1 MKQVN
6 EKGELKMKDRN
17 NNITVFGLVAEEPVF
32 NHEVFGEKFFKM
44 MISINRVSGAVDTL
58 SVLISERIVDM
69 KELKTGACVMITGRI
84 RSYNEHIGEKSKLIL
99 AIFTEIIE
107 IYENETELPFNND
120 VVLRGFI
127 CKEPNYRVTPLGR
140 EITDVLIA
148 VNRAYGKSDYIP
160 CIVWGRTAKFVGHLP
175 IGTHIEMTG
184 RFQSREYTKRISEN
198 ETENRIAYEVS
209 VSKVELAED
218 EEKENADE

>member
-1 MKQVN
+1 MK
-6 EKGELKMKDRN
+6 ERD
-17 NNITVFGLVAEEPVF
+17 NNITVFGLVAEGPVF

-44 MISINRVSGAVDTL
+44 MVSVNRVSGTVDTL
-58 SVLISERIVDM
+58 PVLISERIADL

-84 RSYNEHIGEKSKLIL
+84 KSYNEHIGEKSKLIL
-99 AIFTEIIE
+99 AIFAEIIE
-107 IYENETELPFNND
+107 IYENEVELPFNND

-175 IGTHIEMTG
+175 VGTHIEMTG
-184 RFQSREYTKRISEN
+184 RFQSRPYTKKISED
-198 ETENRIAYEVS
+198 EIENRVAYEVS
-209 VSKVELAED
+209 VSKIEVI

>member
-1 MKQVN
+1 MK
-6 EKGELKMKDRN
+6 ERD

-32 NHEVFGEKFFKM
+32 NHEVFGEKFFKI
-44 MISINRVSGAVDTL
+44 MISVNRVSGTVDTL
-58 SVLISERIVDM
+58 PVLISERIADL

-84 RSYNEHIGEKSKLIL
+84 KSYNEHIGEKSKLIL
-99 AIFTEIIE
+99 AIFTENIE
-107 IYENETELPFNND
+107 IYENEVELPFNND

-175 IGTHIEMTG
+175 VGTHIEMTG
-184 RFQSREYTKRISEN
+184 RFQSRPYTKKISED
-198 ETENRIAYEVS
+198 EIESRVAYEVS
-209 VSKVELAED
+209 VSKIEVI
-218 EEKENADE
+218 EEKENTDE

>member
-1 MKQVN
+1 MK
-6 EKGELKMKDRN
+6 ERD

-32 NHEVFGEKFFKM
+32 NHEAFGEKFFKM
-44 MISINRVSGAVDTL
+44 MVSVNRVSGTVDTL
-58 SVLISERIVDM
+58 PVLISERIADM
-69 KELKTGACVMITGRI
+69 KKLKTGACVMIAGRI

-107 IYENETELPFNND
+107 IYENEVELPFNND

-175 IGTHIEMTG
+175 VGTHIEMTG
-184 RFQSREYTKRISEN
+184 RFQSRPYAKKISED
-198 ETENRIAYEVS
+198 EIENRVAYEVS
-209 VSKVELAED
+209 VSKIEVI
-218 EEKENADE
+218 EEKENTDE

>member
-1 MKQVN
+1 MK
-6 EKGELKMKDRN
+6 ERD

-32 NHEVFGEKFFKM
+32 NHEAFGEKFFKM
-44 MISINRVSGAVDTL
+44 MVSVNRVSGTVDTL
-58 SVLISERIVDM
+58 PVLISERIADM
-69 KELKTGACVMITGRI
+69 KKLKTGACVMITGRI
-84 RSYNEHIGEKSKLIL
+84 KSYNEHIGEKSKLIL

-107 IYENETELPFNND
+107 IYENEVELPFNND

-175 IGTHIEMTG
+175 VGTHIEMAG
-184 RFQSREYTKRISEN
+184 RFQSRPYTKKISED
-198 ETENRIAYEVS
+198 EIENRVAYEVS
-209 VSKVELAED
+209 VSKIEVI
-218 EEKENADE
+218 EEKENTDE

>member
-1 MKQVN
+1 MK
-6 EKGELKMKDRN
+6 ERD

-32 NHEVFGEKFFKM
+32 NHEAFGEKFFKM
-44 MISINRVSGAVDTL
+44 MVSVNRVSGTVDTL
-58 SVLISERIVDM
+58 PVLISERIADM
-69 KELKTGACVMITGRI
+69 KKLKTGACVMITGRI
-84 RSYNEHIGEKSKLIL
+84 KSYNEHIGEKSKLIL

-107 IYENETELPFNND
+107 IYENEVELPFNND

-175 IGTHIEMTG
+175 VGTHIEMTG
-184 RFQSREYTKRISEN
+184 RFQSRPYTKKISED
-198 ETENRIAYEVS
+198 EIENRVAYEVS
-209 VSKVELAED
+209 VSKIEVI
-218 EEKENADE
+218 EEKENTDE

>member
-1 MKQVN
+1 MK
-6 EKGELKMKDRN
+6 ERD

-32 NHEVFGEKFFKM
+32 NHEAFGEKFFKM
-44 MISINRVSGAVDTL
+44 MVSVNRVSGTVDML
-58 SVLISERIVDM
+58 PVLISERIVDM
-69 KELKTGACVMITGRI
+69 KKLKTGACVMITGRI
-84 RSYNEHIGEKSKLIL
+84 KSYNEHIGEKSKLIL

-107 IYENETELPFNND
+107 IYENEVELPFNND

-127 CKEPNYRVTPLGR
+127 CKPPIYRKTPLGR

-175 IGTHIEMTG
+175 VGTHIEMTG
-184 RFQSREYTKRISEN
+184 RFQSRPYAKKISED
-198 ETENRIAYEVS
+198 EIENRVAYEVS
-209 VSKVELAED
+209 VSKIEVI
-218 EEKENADE
+218 EEKENTDE

>member
-1 MKQVN
+1 MK
-6 EKGELKMKDRN
+6 ERD

-32 NHEVFGEKFFKM
+32 NHEAFGEKFFKM
-44 MISINRVSGAVDTL
+44 MVSVNRVSGTVDTL
-58 SVLISERIVDM
+58 PVLISERIADM

-84 RSYNEHIGEKSKLIL
+84 KSYNEHIGEKSKLIL
-99 AIFTEIIE
+99 VIFTEIIE
-107 IYENETELPFNND
+107 VYENEVELPFNND

-175 IGTHIEMTG
+175 VGTHIEMAG
-184 RFQSREYTKRISEN
+184 RFQSRPYAKKISED
-198 ETENRIAYEVS
+198 EIENRVAYEVS
-209 VSKVELAED
+209 VSKIEVI

>member
-1 MKQVN
+1 MK
-6 EKGELKMKDRN
+6 ERD

-32 NHEVFGEKFFKM
+32 NHEAFGEKFFKM
-44 MISINRVSGAVDTL
+44 MVSVNRVSGTVDTL
-58 SVLISERIVDM
+58 PVLISERIADM
-69 KELKTGACVMITGRI
+69 KKLKTGACVMITGRI
-84 RSYNEHIGEKSKLIL
+84 KSYNEHIGEKSKLIL

-107 IYENETELPFNND
+107 IYENEVELPFNND

-175 IGTHIEMTG
+175 VGTHIEMTG
-184 RFQSREYTKRISEN
+184 RFQSRPYAKKISED
-198 ETENRIAYEVS
+198 EIENRVAYEVS
-209 VSKVELAED
+209 VSKIEVI
-218 EEKENADE
+218 EEKENTDE

>member
-1 MKQVN
+1 MK
-6 EKGELKMKDRN
+6 ERN
-17 NNITVFGLVAEEPVF
+17 NNITVFGLVAEEPAF

-44 MISINRVSGAVDTL
+44 MVSVNRVSGTVDIL
-58 SVLISERIVDM
+58 PVLISERIADL
-69 KELKTGACVMITGRI
+69 KELKTGACVTITGRI

-99 AIFTEIIE
+99 AIFTENIE
-107 IYENETELPFNND
+107 IYENEAEPPFDND

-160 CIVWGRTAKFVGHLP
+160 CIVWGRNAKFAGRLET
-175 IGTHIEMTG
+175 GEHIQIQG
-184 RFQSREYTKRISEN
+184 RFQSREYAKKISDN
-198 ETENRIAYEVS
+198 EVETRTAYEVS
-209 VSKVELAED
+209 VSRIDYAE
-218 EEKENADE
+218 EGEADV

>member
-1 MKQVN
+1 MK
-6 EKGELKMKDRN
+6 ERD

-32 NHEVFGEKFFKM
+32 NHEAFGEKFFKM
-44 MISINRVSGAVDTL
+44 MVSVNRVSGTVDTL
-58 SVLISERIVDM
+58 PVLISERIADL

-84 RSYNEHIGEKSKLIL
+84 KSYNEHIGEKSKLIL

-107 IYENETELPFNND
+107 IYENEVELPFNND

-175 IGTHIEMTG
+175 VGTHIEMTG
-184 RFQSREYTKRISEN
+184 RFQSRPYTKKISED
-198 ETENRIAYEVS
+198 EIENRVAYEVS
-209 VSKVELAED
+209 VSKIEAI

>member
-1 MKQVN
+1 MK
-6 EKGELKMKDRN
+6 ERN
-17 NNITVFGLVAEEPVF
+17 NNVTVLGLVAEEPVF

-44 MISINRVSGAVDTL
+44 MISIDRVSGTVDTL
-58 SVLISERIVDM
+58 PVLISERIVDM
-69 KELKTGACVMITGRI
+69 NELKAGTSVMITGRI

-107 IYENETELPFNND
+107 IYENEVEPPFDND

-127 CKEPNYRVTPLGR
+127 CKEPIYRVTPLGR

-160 CIVWGRTAKFVGHLP
+160 CIVWGRNARFAGRLEAGER
-175 IGTHIEMTG
+175 IQIQG
-184 RFQSREYTKRISEN
+184 RFQSREYAKKISDN
-198 ETENRIAYEVS
+198 EVETRTAYEVS
-209 VSKVELAED
+209 VSKID
-218 EEKENADE
+218 YADEGEANVQ

>member
-1 MKQVN
+1 MVS
-6 EKGELKMKDRN
+6 
-17 NNITVFGLVAEEPVF
+17 V
-32 NHEVFGEKFFKM
+32 
-44 MISINRVSGAVDTL
+44 NRVSGTVDTL
-58 SVLISERIVDM
+58 PVLISERIADL
-69 KELKTGACVMITGRI
+69 KELKTGACVTITGRI

-99 AIFTEIIE
+99 AIFTENIE
-107 IYENETELPFNND
+107 IYENEAEPPFDND

-148 VNRAYGKSDYIP
+148 VNRPYGKSDYIP

-175 IGTHIEMTG
+175 VGTHIEMTG
-184 RFQSREYTKRISEN
+184 RFQSRPYAKKISED
-198 ETENRIAYEVS
+198 EIENRVAYEVS
-209 VSKVELAED
+209 VGRVEII

>member
-1 MKQVN
+1 MK
-6 EKGELKMKDRN
+6 ERN
-17 NNITVFGLVAEEPVF
+17 NNITVFGLVAEEPAF
-32 NHEVFGEKFFKM
+32 DHEAFGEKFFKM
-44 MISINRVSGAVDTL
+44 MISVNRFSGIVDTL
-58 SVLISERIVDM
+58 PVLISERIADM

-84 RSYNEHIGEKSKLIL
+84 KSYNEHIGEKSKLIL

-107 IYENETELPFNND
+107 IYENEVELPFNND

-175 IGTHIEMTG
+175 VGTHIEMTG
-184 RFQSREYTKRISEN
+184 RFQSRPYTKKISED
-198 ETENRIAYEVS
+198 EIENRVAYEVS
-209 VSKVELAED
+209 VSKIEVI
-218 EEKENADE
+218 EEKENTDE